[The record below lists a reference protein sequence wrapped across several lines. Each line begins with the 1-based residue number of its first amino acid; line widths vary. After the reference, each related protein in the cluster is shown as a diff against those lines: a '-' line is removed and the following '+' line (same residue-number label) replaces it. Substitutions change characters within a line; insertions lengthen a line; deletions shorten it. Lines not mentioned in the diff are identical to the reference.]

1 MKVLPVLLVLPL
13 VLSGAFPPT
22 PRNEPNQP
30 NILFVIADDWSWPH
44 AGAYGDPVIQTP
56 NFDRIAREGVLFEHA
71 YVSSPSCTPSRA
83 AILTGQSFWRLG
95 GGGNLYGPLAPDYPV
110 YTDLLEANGYHV
122 GYTRKGWGP
131 GNLGQ
136 RTRNPAG
143 PAYESLDTFLDQRPQ
158 GKPFC
163 FWFGSYDPHRAYEPG
178 SGAAAGIPLDQIQVP
193 PIFPDNQA
201 VRGDIADYFFEVQR
215 LDHEIGEMLAVL
227 ERSGEL
233 DHTLVVVTSD
243 NGMPFPRAKSHL
255 YDMGVRV
262 PLAIRWPEQSAGG
275 RTVTDFVS
283 LTDFAPTVLDIAG
296 IAIPDVMTGRSF
308 LNLLTSEAS
317 GLVDSSRTAVFFGK
331 ERHVPAQEAPDGGGY
346 PMRAIRTADVLYIR
360 NFRPDR
366 WPSGTPHYDKAFL
379 YPAWYSDTDGGPTK
393 HDMVDN
399 RYQDETHRRLFDLA
413 FAKRP
418 AEELYDLQKDPHQL
432 HNVAAD
438 PAYTQIKKELWNRLM
453 GTLQATGDPRVRG
466 QGDVFDMQPYT
477 GGIVRARGM

>member
-1 MKVLPVLLVLPL
+1 MKVPPVLLVLPL
-13 VLSGAFPPT
+13 LLSGALSPT
-22 PRNEPNQP
+22 PRNEPDQP

-95 GGGNLYGPLAPDYPV
+95 GGGNLYGPLAPDHPV
-110 YTDLLEANGYHV
+110 YTDLLEEHGYHV

-143 PAYESLDTFLDQRPQ
+143 PAYESFDAFLEQRPE
-158 GKPFC
+158 GRPFC

-178 SGAAAGIPLDQIQVP
+178 SGAAVGLPLDQIQVP

-201 VRGDIADYFFEVQR
+201 VRSDLADYFFEVQR
-215 LDHEIGEMLAVL
+215 LDREIGEMLAVL

-233 DHTLVVVTSD
+233 DHTLVVVTGD

-262 PLAIRWPEQSAGG
+262 PLAIRWPEQVAAG

-308 LNLLTSEAS
+308 LNLLTAEAS
-317 GLVDSSRTAVFFGK
+317 GMIDSSRTAVYVGK

-346 PMRAIRTADVLYIR
+346 PMRAIRTADYLYIR

-366 WPSGTPHYDKAFL
+366 WPSGTPHYEKAFL
-379 YPAWYSDTDGGPTK
+379 YPAWYSDTDASPTK
-393 HDMVDN
+393 HDMIDN
-399 RYQDETHRRLFDLA
+399 RHRDETHRRVFDLA

-453 GTLQATGDPRVRG
+453 GTLHATGDPRVRG